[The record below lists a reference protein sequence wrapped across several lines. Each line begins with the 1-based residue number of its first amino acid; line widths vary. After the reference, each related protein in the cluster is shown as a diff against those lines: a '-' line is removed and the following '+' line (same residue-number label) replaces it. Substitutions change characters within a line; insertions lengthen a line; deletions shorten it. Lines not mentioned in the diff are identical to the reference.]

1 MSVAAISRPFPG
13 PGRRLTVTCGSWAG
27 PSSKS
32 VTVFA
37 TGEVDS
43 ANAKEF
49 ATAVCDAAG
58 DAERVILDLSG
69 LDFIAIDGV
78 AALHAVN
85 AHLTRAGVPWSV
97 LPGAA
102 AARVLAI
109 CDREHVI
116 PLLDPGPTAR
126 RGETVLRLVAQT

>member
-1 MSVAAISRPFPG
+1 M
-13 PGRRLTVTCGSWAG
+13 TCGAWAG
-27 PSSKS
+27 PGAAN
-32 VTVFA
+32 VTIFA
-37 TGEVDS
+37 TGEVDA

-49 ATAVCDAAG
+49 SLAVCEAVG
-58 DAERVILDLSG
+58 DAERVLLDLSA
-69 LDFIAIDGV
+69 LEFIAIDAV

-102 AARVLAI
+102 VARVLAI

-116 PLLDPGPTAR
+116 PLLDAGPTAR
-126 RGETVLRLVAQT
+126 RGETVLRLVQPA